1 PALPSGTRLSGAM
14 ICGRMLGPLF
24 LALLLGCARN
34 AAPPVHLTLMS
45 PHREE
50 VREEFALGF
59 QEWFRERSEARV
71 GAARTALR
79 AWLDQPRSD
88 NLTAASGAFAVLFND
103 WRKDDV
109 ALLAD
114 ALRGWQQNPG
124 KDAALSLLGALDK
137 WEQQLPPVQLIWQ
150 DIGGGTSQIIR
161 YIGARFESNPEGIGI
176 DILFG
181 GGTDIFLR
189 FADQGLLE
197 AIEMPPSVL
206 GKRIRPHLNGIP
218 LYDSRGRW
226 YGPILSSF
234 GILYNREVLKRIGQ
248 PEPRHW
254 ADLG

>member
-1 PALPSGTRLSGAM
+1 
-14 ICGRMLGPLF
+14 
-24 LALLLGCARN
+24 
-34 AAPPVHLTLMS
+34 
-45 PHREE
+45 
-50 VREEFALGF
+50 
-59 QEWFRERSEARV
+59 
-71 GAARTALR
+71 
-79 AWLDQPRSD
+79 
-88 NLTAASGAFAVLFND
+88 
-103 WRKDDV
+103 
-109 ALLAD
+109 
-114 ALRGWQQNPG
+114 
-124 KDAALSLLGALDK
+124 
-137 WEQQLPPVQLIWQ
+137 
-150 DIGGGTSQIIR
+150 IR

-254 ADLG
+254 ADLGEPGLCGWVSSGEPRMTGSVHMVYEIILQGRGWDKG